1 VALLVVVVLASFFTA
16 LLFDSCPLLDTGIV
30 TLEFDTRVGW
40 EIEDMFHSITS
51 HD

>member
-1 VALLVVVVLASFFTA
+1 VAFLVVVVLACFFTA

-30 TLEFDTRVGW
+30 TLKFDARVGW
-40 EIEDMFHSITS
+40 EIEDMLHGVTG